1 MSTIYGYCRISTA
14 KQSIERQER
23 NILAEYPTARIIKE
37 IFTGTKVEGRKD
49 FDRLLKIIK
58 PDDTIVFDSYSRMSR
73 NEVEAMDLYEKLF
86 NDNITLVFLKEP
98 HIDTEVYRT
107 ALQNQINIKLE
118 TGNIATDDLMNT
130 IISALNKYTIDLA
143 KEQIRIAFAQAE
155 KEVKDLH
162 KRTSE
167 GLTTAKLNG
176 KQVGLIKGTKLTTKK
191 SIEAKEIILKHSK
204 DFNGTL
210 EDTEVIKLIGCS
222 RNSYYKYKRD
232 LKQ

>member
-58 PDDTIVFDSYSRMSR
+58 PDDTIVFDSCSRMSR

-98 HIDTEVYRT
+98 HINTEVYRT
-107 ALQNQINIKLE
+107 ALQNQINIKLK

>member
-37 IFTGTKVEGRKD
+37 VFTGTKVEGRKD
-49 FDRLLKIIK
+49 FDKLLKIIK
-58 PDDTIVFDSYSRMSR
+58 PDDTIVFDSCSRLSR
-73 NEVEAMDLYEKLF
+73 NESEAMDLYEKLF
-86 NDNITLVFLKEP
+86 NDNVTLVFLKEP
-98 HIDTEVYRT
+98 HIDTDVYKT

-118 TGNIATDDLMNT
+118 TGNMATDDLMNT

-155 KEVKDLH
+155 KEVQDLH

-176 KQVGLIKGTKLTTKK
+176 KQIGLKQGTKLTTKK
-191 SIEAKEIILKHSK
+191 SLAAKEIILKHSK
-204 DFNGTL
+204 NFNGNL
-210 EDTEVIKLIGCS
+210 ADDEVIKLVGCS

>member
-14 KQSIERQER
+14 KQSIERQAR

-37 IFTGTKVEGRKD
+37 VFTGTKVEGRKD

-58 PDDTIVFDSYSRMSR
+58 PDDTIVFDSCSRMSR
-73 NEVEAMDLYEKLF
+73 NESEAMDLYEKLF
-86 NDNITLVFLKEP
+86 NDNVTLVFLKEP
-98 HIDTEVYRT
+98 HINTEVYKT

-118 TGNIATDDLMNT
+118 TGNMATDDLMNT

-155 KEVKDLH
+155 KEVQDLH

-176 KQVGLIKGTKLTTKK
+176 KQIGLKQGTKLTTKK
-191 SIEAKEIILKHSK
+191 SIEAKNIILKHSK

-210 EDTEVIKLIGCS
+210 ADDEVIKLVGCS